1 MGIIISKDGRNAQKL
16 ARTVIEQEDYLQQ
29 YIYNNPDCLPLDEL
43 KDGLRL
49 LILTRE
55 FDTPSGPI
63 DALGVDADGEIYII
77 ETKLYKNPDK
87 RKVIAQM
94 LDYGAAVW
102 SAPKSIIERANETD
116 WRTRLLEFLEND
128 EEAVTAHL
136 EALEQNAIAG
146 RFRFVVL
153 MDRLDDRL
161 KTLISFVN
169 EHSAFKVLGVELDFY
184 QHAGFEIII
193 PKLFGAESA
202 TEPDVARTGHSGRKG
217 KWDKDTFFA
226 NAKLR
231 FGDNEAYEQLRE
243 LFCWSEAHAA
253 RIDWGSGKTKG
264 GFIPRFENPNATVI
278 FSAYSDGKLELRFA
292 DLSKFGRGSEA
303 FARKLGSLIQKEGIL
318 DLPSDYDTKF
328 VFKDIGEW
336 GPVLPKLLKA
346 IEIALLESKENS

>member
-1 MGIIISKDGRNAQKL
+1 MSIIISKEGRNAQKL
-16 ARTVIEQEDYLQQ
+16 VRTVIEKEDYLQQ
-29 YIYNNPDCLPLDEL
+29 YIYNNPDCIPLDEL
-43 KDGLRL
+43 KDDLRL
-49 LILTRE
+49 LVLTRE

-102 SAPKSIIERANETD
+102 SAPKSIVERANETD

-128 EEAVTAHL
+128 ESAVAAHL

-184 QHAGFEIII
+184 
-193 PKLFGAESA
+193 
-202 TEPDVARTGHSGRKG
+202 
-217 KWDKDTFFA
+217 
-226 NAKLR
+226 
-231 FGDNEAYEQLRE
+231 
-243 LFCWSEAHAA
+243 
-253 RIDWGSGKTKG
+253 
-264 GFIPRFENPNATVI
+264 
-278 FSAYSDGKLELRFA
+278 
-292 DLSKFGRGSEA
+292 
-303 FARKLGSLIQKEGIL
+303 
-318 DLPSDYDTKF
+318 
-328 VFKDIGEW
+328 
-336 GPVLPKLLKA
+336 
-346 IEIALLESKENS
+346 